1 MDLDLL
7 SKYLYQSIE
16 MVQEMGS
23 YLSDYD
29 SPFHSYT
36 LEHNIKIGISLR
48 STYMYHI
55 GGSSYIPGFSNN
67 IENYSDNEFL
77 YIKTSDIDGVFY
89 ISKDLKFT
97 NISNRIF
104 WPSDVMSML
113 ELWNTVRY
121 TTEIRKRNECIND
134 ILK

>member
-16 MVQEMGS
+16 MVQEMGD

-48 STYMYHI
+48 STYMI
-55 GGSSYIPGFSNN
+55 GGSSYLPGFSNN

-77 YIKTSDIDGVFY
+77 YIKTSDIGGIFY

-97 NISNRIF
+97 NSSNRIF